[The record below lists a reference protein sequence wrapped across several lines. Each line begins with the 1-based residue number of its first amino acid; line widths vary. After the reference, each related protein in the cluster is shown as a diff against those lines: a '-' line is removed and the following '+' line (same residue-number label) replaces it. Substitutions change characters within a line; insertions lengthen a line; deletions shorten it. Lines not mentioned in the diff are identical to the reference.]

1 MSKLCPVLITAY
13 PDLARSAELCGVGR
27 VMVDLE
33 RNGKFE
39 RQKFRDTWISK
50 HTLDDIGPVAGALQ
64 QAELM
69 VRINPLFEGSEAEI
83 DAALGRGA
91 RAIMLPMFRRL
102 DEVERIGAM
111 IAGRCRFIPLVETAE
126 AFEILKQVAAHHAV
140 DETFIGLNDLH
151 ISLGL
156 DFMFEPLANGMLE
169 SACAALRR
177 VGKPFGFGGIAR
189 LGEGDLPAEFIVRE
203 HARLGSTRVN
213 LSRTFAR
220 QSSSDSALA
229 TGNSDVMQR
238 EVGKLLDLYDAALG
252 ANEDQKAANTSELR
266 SRIDGIV
273 AKIRQQRES
282 AA

>member
-1 MSKLCPVLITAY
+1 MSKFCPVLITAD
-13 PDLARSAELCGVGR
+13 PDLARSAERCGVGR
-27 VMVDLE
+27 IMVDLE

-69 VRINPLFEGSEAEI
+69 VRINPLFDGSAAEI
-83 DAALGRGA
+83 DSAIERGA
-91 RAIMLPMFRRL
+91 GAIMLPMFRRL
-102 DEVERIGAM
+102 EEIEQIGAI
-111 IAGRCRFIPLVETAE
+111 IAGRCRFIPLVETAD
-126 AFEILKQVAAHHAV
+126 AFEILERVAAHQAV

-177 VGKPFGFGGIAR
+177 AGKPFGFGGIAR
-189 LGEGDLPAEFIVRE
+189 IGEGDLPAEFIVRE

-238 EVGKLLDLYDAALG
+238 EVRKLLDLYDAALG
-252 ANEDQKAANTSELR
+252 ASDEQKAANTSELR
-266 SRIDGIV
+266 SRIEAIV
-273 AKIRQQRES
+273 AQIRKRRES